1 MRVAYVP
8 TAGRASLMFASKCKP
23 GLHNLIQRDT
33 RVRTFNFAGYRSGQ
47 VTRRARTRRN
57 TNARPPSLPLRGIPP
72 FARVNIS
79 IGFPPN

>member
-8 TAGRASLMFASKCKP
+8 AAGRAGLTSASKCKP
-23 GLHNLIQRDT
+23 GLHNLIRRDT

-47 VTRRARTRRN
+47 VTPCGN
-57 TNARPPSLPLRGIPP
+57 SNKNASLTPPVCGIPP

-79 IGFPPN
+79 IGFRSN